1 MLSSV
6 EQAFVGREEIRAPLK
21 TPAWEA
27 TSYID
32 TAIGFPANNNLLK
45 GDLQLYLW
53 CYPVLQLL
61 KPANPPCLFD
71 FFFVLFFHPV
81 AETMLNMLCNT
92 RLRIKLDMHK
102 KNIILKKKRKKEVV
116 VLTLF
121 LRSCARHISSLEV
134 QEIL

>member
-1 MLSSV
+1 MLSLV

-71 FFFVLFFHPV
+71 FFFVLFFSSSGRNN
-81 AETMLNMLCNT
+81 AKYALQCAF
-92 RLRIKLDMHK
+92 
-102 KNIILKKKRKKEVV
+102 KNK
-116 VLTLF
+116 TGH
-121 LRSCARHISSLEV
+121 A
-134 QEIL
+134 